1 MQSGVRWLV
10 ACIAA
15 CISACITLATV
26 VSTANAQQNADGVVN
41 YLGLSDP
48 LVMLLHDPEVR
59 RSLALDARRLSQL
72 DALCGEL
79 DVDLWA
85 SRNKAADEAN
95 RLLGRTRAT
104 ADQRLPSILDARQRQ
119 RLGEIELWTLGL
131 RSLARTDVADR
142 FALTSQQRQ
151 KIQDVLAETDRA
163 VAAAMKEG
171 REAKPEAR
179 EEIGQRAERLW
190 KDGQKQLWETLT
202 RDQQTQLQSALGER
216 FDTSKLG
223 RIRMRAPE
231 FAPAE
236 AWLNS
241 SPLTMRQLRGQVVI
255 VFYWTYG

>member
-1 MQSGVRWLV
+1 MQCGIRWLV
-10 ACIAA
+10 ACI
-15 CISACITLATV
+15 CLATV
-26 VSTANAQQNADGVVN
+26 VSTAAAQQNADGIVN

-48 LVMLLHDPEVR
+48 LVMLLHDPQVH
-59 RSLALDARRLSQL
+59 RSLALDARGLSQL
-72 DALCGEL
+72 DALCDEL

-95 RLLGRTRAT
+95 QLLRRARAT
-104 ADQRLPSILDARQRQ
+104 ADKRLPAILNARQRQ

-131 RSLARTDVADR
+131 RALTRTDVADR
-142 FALTSQQRQ
+142 FALTAQQRQ
-151 KIQDVLAETDRA
+151 SVQEVLVETDRA

-179 EEIGQRAERLW
+179 EEIGRRAERLW

-202 RDQQTQLQSALGER
+202 RDQQSQLQTALGER
-216 FDTSKLG
+216 FDTGQLG
-223 RIRMRAPE
+223 RIRMQAPE
-231 FAPAE
+231 FVAAE

-241 SPLTMRQLRGQVVI
+241 PPLTMRELRGRVVV